1 MDFIDDARRAAQALG
16 ESLGEL
22 KAEIQPLGPD
32 VEQQISGRARGGVH
46 RSRELREWVQTDRTR
61 SGEQPVPEQR
71 PDPHH
76 ARQLRLGHAK
86 ADRPA
91 DRTDVGQHVA
101 DLILGPGCGRENEED
116 GGRGGLGDDD
126 LGLGRRHGE
135 AHSPGFAPR
144 VCEPLRRIIGSDMSV
159 SDFLHQA
166 RFRIDHRWA
175 PRHMSPLIDGELA
188 RAERV
193 RMERHTR
200 ECRDC
205 RRLLGSLQRMVG
217 ALQALP
223 AVGGGGRALQ
233 IAAAVRLRLDEP
245 PAAE

>member
-1 MDFIDDARRAAQALG
+1 
-16 ESLGEL
+16 
-22 KAEIQPLGPD
+22 
-32 VEQQISGRARGGVH
+32 
-46 RSRELREWVQTDRTR
+46 
-61 SGEQPVPEQR
+61 
-71 PDPHH
+71 
-76 ARQLRLGHAK
+76 
-86 ADRPA
+86 
-91 DRTDVGQHVA
+91 
-101 DLILGPGCGRENEED
+101 
-116 GGRGGLGDDD
+116 
-126 LGLGRRHGE
+126 
-135 AHSPGFAPR
+135 
-144 VCEPLRRIIGSDMSV
+144 MSV

-188 RAERV
+188 RFERA
-193 RMERHTR
+193 RMERHAR

-233 IAAAVRLRLDEP
+233 IAVAVRLRLDEP